1 VCMKFVSTTVLIP
14 YSYRGATVECE
25 GTCPCP
31 CKCPMVDAPVCTT
44 DGTTYSNECEAKCK

>member
-1 VCMKFVSTTVLIP
+1 MKFVSTTVSIP
-14 YSYRGATVECE
+14 CSYRGATVKCE